1 MSVPSSRH
9 KSHTLTL
16 LLLCCVFYSRG
27 SCVGEKCF
35 IHEKHLLL
43 RLRIR
48 TKRKKKKKKKKK
60 SDNEQP
66 AEEST
71 SETSG
76 KREDGGGWREGE
88 RRRRTTG
95 VVMCANT

>member
-1 MSVPSSRH
+1 MWG
-9 KSHTLTL
+9 KNI
-16 LLLCCVFYSRG
+16 
-27 SCVGEKCF
+27 SC
-35 IHEKHLLL
+35 EKHLL

-48 TKRKKKKKKKKK
+48 TKRKKKKKKKK

-76 KREDGGGWREGE
+76 KREDGFEGREEE
-88 RRRRTTG
+88 RRG

>member
-1 MSVPSSRH
+1 MLHS
-9 KSHTLTL
+9 
-16 LLLCCVFYSRG
+16 
-27 SCVGEKCF
+27 
-35 IHEKHLLL
+35 EKHLLL

-76 KREDGGGWREGE
+76 KREDGFEGRE
-88 RRRRTTG
+88 RRTTG

>member
-1 MSVPSSRH
+1 M
-9 KSHTLTL
+9 KSTYTP
-16 LLLCCVFYSRG
+16 
-27 SCVGEKCF
+27 
-35 IHEKHLLL
+35 L

-48 TKRKKKKKKKKK
+48 TKRKKKKKKKK

-76 KREDGGGWREGE
+76 KREDGFEGRERG
-88 RRRRTTG
+88 TTG